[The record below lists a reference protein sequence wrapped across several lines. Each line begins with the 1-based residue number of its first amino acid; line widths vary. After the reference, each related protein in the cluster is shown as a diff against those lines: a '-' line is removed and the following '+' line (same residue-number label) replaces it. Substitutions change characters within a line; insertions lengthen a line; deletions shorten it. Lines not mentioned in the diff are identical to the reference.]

1 MNGGD
6 VGGGSASKG
15 GNANKGGTQGS
26 GAGLGAGDGGK
37 LVTNMQVS
45 LNVKFNAV
53 S

>member
-26 GAGLGAGDGGK
+26 GAGLGAETVARS
-37 LVTNMQVS
+37 VTNMQV
-45 LNVKFNAV
+45 
-53 S
+53 